1 MGGLSLG
8 VASATALNFDHPTSG
23 SPFKGHKNVVQ
34 EGRLPL
40 GDLSNRDSGKG
51 INEHMQSTWDFH
63 KVSKSKAGELGME
76 TFKKF
81 LEKKK
86 GVVSSKPSRGTAAQR
101 PADPAANLPPA
112 VGSPEHRA
120 AVQTAE
126 SAKSPWSYQLQVPLW
141 PLNMTLA
148 LSVQEEEEL
157 RKERAPQGAEQ
168 EGARL
173 LGRDRLQQR
182 G

>member
-1 MGGLSLG
+1 MKKGLVGGLSLG

-23 SPFKGHKNVVQ
+23 SPFKGHKHVVQ

-40 GDLSNRDSGKG
+40 GDLSNCDSGKG

-86 GVVSSKPSRGTAAQR
+86 GVVSRMKTKDGRKIIKARRRKGR
-101 PADPAANLPPA
+101 
-112 VGSPEHRA
+112 
-120 AVQTAE
+120 
-126 SAKSPWSYQLQVPLW
+126 KQLGYGQ
-141 PLNMTLA
+141 
-148 LSVQEEEEL
+148 
-157 RKERAPQGAEQ
+157 
-168 EGARL
+168 
-173 LGRDRLQQR
+173 
-182 G
+182 

>member
-1 MGGLSLG
+1 MKKGLSLG

-76 TFKKF
+76 T
-81 LEKKK
+81 LD
-86 GVVSSKPSRGTAAQR
+86 GLQRLSAASSFG
-101 PADPAANLPPA
+101 
-112 VGSPEHRA
+112 
-120 AVQTAE
+120 
-126 SAKSPWSYQLQVPLW
+126 
-141 PLNMTLA
+141 
-148 LSVQEEEEL
+148 
-157 RKERAPQGAEQ
+157 
-168 EGARL
+168 
-173 LGRDRLQQR
+173 
-182 G
+182 